1 MAAQITTQT
10 IILLFTLMIY
20 LIIIFV
26 FNKARVKYAGGKV
39 GKVVNLILVTVCLL
53 FIADYVIFFK
63 SFVNGDILEIIR
75 ALFRTAAL
83 SFLAYGGAKM
93 ADS

>member
-1 MAAQITTQT
+1 MSAQMT
-10 IILLFTLMIY
+10 ISVFTLVIY

-26 FNKARVKYAGGKV
+26 FNNARIKYAGGKV
-39 GKVVNLILVTVCLL
+39 GKVINLILVTVCLL
-53 FIADYVIFFK
+53 FLADYV
-63 SFVNGDILEIIR
+63 VILESFMDTEILDIIR

-83 SFLAYGGAKM
+83 SFLAYGGTKV

>member
-1 MAAQITTQT
+1 MTTQM
-10 IILLFTLMIY
+10 IISVFTLTIY

-26 FNKARVKYAGGKV
+26 FNKARIKYAGGKV
-39 GKVVNLILVTVCLL
+39 GKVINLILVTVSLL
-53 FIADYVIFFK
+53 FVADYVTIL
-63 SFVNGDILEIIR
+63 SAVVDQEILETIK

-83 SFLAYGGAKM
+83 SFLAYGGAKV

>member
-1 MAAQITTQT
+1 MTAQT
-10 IILLFTLMIY
+10 IILIFTLVIY

-26 FNKARVKYAGGKV
+26 FNKARIKYAGGKV
-39 GKVVNLILVTVCLL
+39 GKVINLILITVCLL
-53 FIADYVIFFK
+53 FIADYVVIFDNIIQLD
-63 SFVNGDILEIIR
+63 VLEIVR

-83 SFLAYGGAKM
+83 GFLAYGGAKV

>member
-1 MAAQITTQT
+1 MTTQT
-10 IILLFTLMIY
+10 IILIFTLVIY

-26 FNKARVKYAGGKV
+26 FNKARIKYAGGKV
-39 GKVVNLILVTVCLL
+39 GKVINLILVTVCLL
-53 FIADYVIFFK
+53 FVADYVVIFDTMIAT
-63 SFVNGDILEIIR
+63 DILETTK

-83 SFLAYGGAKM
+83 SFLAYGGAKI

>member
-1 MAAQITTQT
+1 MTAQT
-10 IILLFTLMIY
+10 IILIFTLVIY

-26 FNKARVKYAGGKV
+26 FNKARIKYAGGKV
-39 GKVVNLILVTVCLL
+39 GKVINLILVTVCLF
-53 FIADYVIFFK
+53 FIADYVVIFDQFIE
-63 SFVNGDILEIIR
+63 VDVLEIIR

-83 SFLAYGGAKM
+83 SFLAYGGAKV

>member
-1 MAAQITTQT
+1 MTAQT
-10 IILLFTLMIY
+10 IILIFTLVIY

-26 FNKARVKYAGGKV
+26 FNKARIKYAGGKV
-39 GKVVNLILVTVCLL
+39 GKVINLILVTVCLL
-53 FIADYVIFFK
+53 FIADYVIIFDQFIP
-63 SFVNGDILEIIR
+63 GDILDTVR

-83 SFLAYGGAKM
+83 SFLAYGGAKV

>member
-1 MAAQITTQT
+1 MTAQT
-10 IILLFTLMIY
+10 IIMIFTLVIY

-26 FNKARVKYAGGKV
+26 FNKARIKYAGGKV
-39 GKVVNLILVTVCLL
+39 GKVINLILITVCLL
-53 FIADYVIFFK
+53 FIADYVIIFDK
-63 SFVNGDILEIIR
+63 VVDADILETVR

-83 SFLAYGGAKM
+83 SFLAYGGAKV

>member
-1 MAAQITTQT
+1 MTAQM
-10 IILLFTLMIY
+10 IISIFTLVIY

-26 FNKARVKYAGGKV
+26 FNKARIRYAGGKV
-39 GKVVNLILVTVCLL
+39 GKVINLILITVCLL
-53 FIADYVIFFK
+53 FIADYVTIF
-63 SFVNGDILEIIR
+63 DQILDAEILDVIK

-83 SFLAYGGAKM
+83 SFLAYGGAKI

>member
-1 MAAQITTQT
+1 MSAQM
-10 IILLFTLMIY
+10 IISVFTLIIY

-39 GKVVNLILVTVCLL
+39 GKVINLILVTVCLL
-53 FIADYVIFFK
+53 FIADYVTILAGVVDK
-63 SFVNGDILEIIR
+63 ELLEIIR

-83 SFLAYGGAKM
+83 AFLALGGAKV

>member
-1 MAAQITTQT
+1 MTAQM
-10 IILLFTLMIY
+10 IISIFTLVIY

-26 FNKARVKYAGGKV
+26 FNKARIRYAGGKV
-39 GKVVNLILVTVCLL
+39 GKVINLILITVCLL
-53 FIADYVIFFK
+53 FIADYVTIF
-63 SFVNGDILEIIR
+63 DQLLDAEILDVIK

-83 SFLAYGGAKM
+83 SFLAYGGAKI

>member
-1 MAAQITTQT
+1 MEETMTAQT
-10 IILLFTLMIY
+10 IILIFTLVIY

-26 FNKARVKYAGGKV
+26 FNKARRKYAGGKV
-39 GKVVNLILVTVCLL
+39 GTVINLILVTVCLL
-53 FIADYVIFFK
+53 FVADYVIIFDQIIP
-63 SFVNGDILEIIR
+63 GDILDTIR

-83 SFLAYGGAKM
+83 SFLAYGGAKV

>member
-1 MAAQITTQT
+1 MTAQM
-10 IILLFTLMIY
+10 IISIFTLVIY

-26 FNKARVKYAGGKV
+26 FNKARIRYAGGKV
-39 GKVVNLILVTVCLL
+39 GKVINLILITVCLL
-53 FIADYVIFFK
+53 FVADYVTIF
-63 SFVNGDILEIIR
+63 DQMIDAEILGIIK

-83 SFLAYGGAKM
+83 SFLAYGGSKI